1 MNLSPAVQVDSLP
14 SEPRGKATR
23 KGVLLKK
30 KKVIIDHKTGWKKE
44 QSSSRTVS
52 VYQPPRAGGSLV
64 CRVGSG
70 DLSV

>member
-1 MNLSPAVQVDSLP
+1 MDSLP
-14 SEPRGKATR
+14 SEPPGKATR

-30 KKVIIDHKTGWKKE
+30 KKKKVSIEDRTGWKKE
-44 QSSSRTVS
+44 QSSNRTVS

-64 CRVGSG
+64 WRVGSG